1 MKQIVGNLPTNC
13 LSVFDHFV
21 EFKGSNIKLKIYLNE
36 IFLRGILC
44 LIIFTQ
50 EAQTDRKSPS
60 FFGMAKIDYGITN
73 INVFVSLIN
82 SLERL
87 VLAKRK
93 LKGNYLV
100 DTHV

>member
-1 MKQIVGNLPTNC
+1 MLE
-13 LSVFDHFV
+13 HFV

-44 LIIFTQ
+44 PIIFTQ

-60 FFGMAKIDYGITN
+60 FFGMAKIDYSITN

-82 SLERL
+82 SLELL
-87 VLAKRK
+87 VLDKRK
-93 LKGNYLV
+93 AKGNYLV
-100 DTHV
+100 DTNV